1 MNIDMNVMQGF
12 MEKVQQMGQMDVP
25 SKLSDVERVDTAR
38 RVKLEKMDAQLAV
51 DLDACVHCGLCAE
64 ACHFYLS
71 TKDPKYTPI
80 RKLDLMKRLYRRE
93 RSSNRWLYRLYTKD
107 ITIEDLQEWEELVYD
122 SCTVCQRCSLI
133 CPMGIH
139 IASGV
144 AIMRS
149 AMRAA
154 DLMPVEVRLVGQE
167 QGEQGTLFGLGSE
180 QFVQA
185 IEELRKTGLE
195 IPLDEPEADILVLS
209 SVMDVMLFRDTLVST
224 IKIMNHVG
232 ARWTFSSQGYESANF
247 GYMTGDEAWQC
258 AASKRVY
265 DAALACGAK
274 TVIVAECGHSY
285 PALRWDGAEL
295 LGKPLPFDVLAPSE
309 FLGREIQAGRLKV
322 KPIGKQKKL
331 TFHDACKHARVG
343 GVVEGPRIVM
353 DALGVDFRETE
364 FHGIEN
370 LCCGGGAGNFL
381 INRGMPL
388 RQKAFELKME
398 QFDATGADAVV
409 VSCDS
414 CMMNFMGGAMMHQ
427 YEKPFESLVAL
438 VGENLATQR

>member
-1 MNIDMNVMQGF
+1 MNIDMTVMQGF

-25 SKLSDVERVDTAR
+25 SKLSDEERVDTAR
-38 RVKLEKMDAQLAV
+38 RVILEKMDAQLAV

-265 DAALACGAK
+265 DAALACG
-274 TVIVAECGHSY
+274 
-285 PALRWDGAEL
+285 
-295 LGKPLPFDVLAPSE
+295 
-309 FLGREIQAGRLKV
+309 
-322 KPIGKQKKL
+322 
-331 TFHDACKHARVG
+331 
-343 GVVEGPRIVM
+343 
-353 DALGVDFRETE
+353 
-364 FHGIEN
+364 
-370 LCCGGGAGNFL
+370 
-381 INRGMPL
+381 
-388 RQKAFELKME
+388 
-398 QFDATGADAVV
+398 
-409 VSCDS
+409 
-414 CMMNFMGGAMMHQ
+414 
-427 YEKPFESLVAL
+427 
-438 VGENLATQR
+438 